1 MKYTLAIH
9 GGAGTITGSQMS
21 ESQEI
26 DYNLALS
33 NALKAG
39 EKILKNSG
47 TSLDAVEA
55 AVRSLED
62 NPLFNAGMG
71 SVFAHSGKHEMEASI
86 MDGSNLKAGAVA
98 AIKNV
103 RNPISLSRLVMD
115 KSGYVMMCASGAEEF
130 GRKQM
135 VQFEEDDYFYT
146 AHRYEQLMEIR
157 DTEKVLI
164 DHSAEQKFGTV
175 GAVALDIHGNLAAA
189 TSTGGLTNKRYGR
202 LGDSSVIG
210 SGTYANNAT
219 CAVSCTGYGEY
230 FLRAVVAHDI
240 SCLMEYKGLSLSE
253 ACHTVV
259 NKKLVAMGGEGGV
272 IAVDALGNIELAF
285 NSEGMYRG
293 LINSEVKEPLVLIY
307 K

>member
-9 GGAGTITGSQMS
+9 GGAGTITRSQMS
-21 ESQEI
+21 ENQEI
-26 DYNLALS
+26 AYSKALAD
-33 NALKAG
+33 ALRAG
-39 EKILKNSG
+39 EAILKKG
-47 TSLDAVEA
+47 GKSLDAVEQ

-62 NPLFNAGMG
+62 NPLFNAGRG

-86 MDGSNLKAGAVA
+86 MDGSNLNAGSVA
-98 AIKNV
+98 SIKNV

-115 KSGYVMMCASGAEEF
+115 KSGYVFMCASGAEEF
-130 GRKQM
+130 GRKQK
-135 VQFEEDDYFYT
+135 VQFEEDDYFFT
-146 AHRYEQLMEIR
+146 EHRFAQLMEIR
-157 DTEKVLI
+157 DSEKVLI
-164 DHSAEQKFGTV
+164 DHSSEQKFGTV

-219 CAVSCTGYGEY
+219 CAISCTGYGEY
-230 FLRAVVAHDI
+230 FLRAVVAHDV

-253 ACHTVV
+253 ACQIVV
-259 NKKLVAMGGEGGV
+259 NKKLVEMGGEGGL
-272 IAVDALGNIELAF
+272 IAVDAKGNIELVF

-293 LINSEVKEPLVLIY
+293 MASSELNDHIVRIY